1 METLTR
7 ASDEL
12 FRRGPDERFDS
23 VQSLYDHCYATR
35 TNSIDRWQP
44 PQSIQ
49 PTPTGG
55 RFRVT
60 VGNDGEFSLNDWSFG
75 QLCRLAGVS
84 RGTLDRLSPRQ
95 RNRDNFTALLPGG
108 RDSCEHR

>member
-1 METLTR
+1 METRTR

-23 VQSLYDHCYATR
+23 LQSLYDHCYATR

-49 PTPTGG
+49 PAPTGG
-55 RFRVT
+55 RLTYRTRLFEIRKLTGSKVYN
-60 VGNDGEFSLNDWSFG
+60 VGDPP
-75 QLCRLAGVS
+75 AMI
-84 RGTLDRLSPRQ
+84 
-95 RNRDNFTALLPGG
+95 
-108 RDSCEHR
+108 